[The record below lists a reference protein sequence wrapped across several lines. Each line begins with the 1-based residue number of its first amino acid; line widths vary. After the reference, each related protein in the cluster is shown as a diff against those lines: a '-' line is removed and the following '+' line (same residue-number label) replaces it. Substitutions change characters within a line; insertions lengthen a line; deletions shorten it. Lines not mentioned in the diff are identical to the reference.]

1 MENQRKTLK
10 IISML
15 SDEST
20 VNKAISLYVM
30 DYPELID
37 YEIDQ
42 KTIEIARKEREKERS
57 LRNKNSKTFR

>member
-1 MENQRKTLK
+1 
-10 IISML
+10 
-15 SDEST
+15 
-20 VNKAISLYVM
+20 M

-57 LRNKNSKTFR
+57 LEIKNSKTFR